1 MCRWKVHTLCCFLW
15 VVLNGAFLWA
25 DAPNAPTPDLPGD
38 QEEKATMGS
47 WPKWMSVPPLRFH
60 QPDSQQGPHLMQ
72 QLSDSTQ
79 RAFQRTRSVL
89 IAPWD
94 GLQARM
100 ARASFRTNGNSKSAR
115 PSDRTAS
122 WLGNEES
129 AAPPKPSSVTEFLA
143 LPRPE

>member
-1 MCRWKVHTLCCFLW
+1 MCRWKVRTLCCFLW
-15 VVLNGAFLWA
+15 VVLSNASLWA
-25 DAPNAPTPDLPGD
+25 DAPNAPSPDSPD
-38 QEEKATMGS
+38 ERESKSTVGS
-47 WPKWMSVPPLRFH
+47 WPKWMAVPPLRFH
-60 QPDSQQGPHLMQ
+60 QHDAQGGPHLVQ

-79 RAFQRTRSVL
+79 RAFQRTCDVL

-115 PSDRTAS
+115 QPDRTAS
-122 WLGNEES
+122 WLGSDES
-129 AAPPKPSSVTEFLA
+129 SAPPKPSSVTEFLA